1 VRGGN
6 NAGMTSD
13 RRAIAEAA
21 AEAVAGKSEADLRA
35 VNAVVG
41 FDGFVDSIIR
51 VVDQRHSMQPEDFRP
66 VSTITGFADR
76 CAAAAGKSTNI
87 ELHVVEQRF
96 GGNGPLL
103 AAAMGSLGASVTY
116 IGAVGTVDDP
126 VMLSPTYQPMADRCK
141 QVYPIAPAAQTDAL
155 EFEDGKLML
164 GKTASVQAVSWQL
177 IKDVIGLD
185 TVRQIY
191 EDATTIGIVNWV
203 MLQGVEGI
211 WRGLIDDVLPGL
223 SKDKKRGMF
232 IDLCDPAK
240 RTDED
245 VRRAAG
251 YLTELS
257 GFVPVTLGLN
267 QAEAERM
274 GRVLGVDIYEGPGN
288 QSLGSA
294 MEHAASTIRA
304 KLGLACCVVHPREG
318 AAAADATST
327 AWFEGPF
334 TIKPRI
340 STGAGDHFNGGFA
353 MAQNL
358 GLDLAS
364 CLAVGCAVSG
374 AYVRDA
380 KSPSRDRLAEFLRD
394 LPRSQAR

>member
-1 VRGGN
+1 
-6 NAGMTSD
+6 MTSD
-13 RRAIAEAA
+13 RRSIAEAA
-21 AEAVAGKSEADLRA
+21 AEAVAGKTEAELRA
-35 VNAVVG
+35 VSAVVG
-41 FDGFVDSIIR
+41 FDGFVDSIIK
-51 VVDQRHSMQPEDFRP
+51 VVDQRHSMAPEDFRP

-87 ELHVVEQRF
+87 ELHVVERRF

-103 AAAMGSLGASVTY
+103 AAGMGSLGASVTF
-116 IGAVGTVDDP
+116 IGAVGSQNDP
-126 VMLSPTYQPMADRCK
+126 AVLSPVYQSMADRCAK
-141 QVYPIAPAAQTDAL
+141 VYPVVPAAQTDAL

-164 GKTASVQAVSWQL
+164 GKTASVQAVSWKL
-177 IKDVIGLD
+177 LKETIGLD
-185 TVRQIY
+185 TLRAIY

-211 WRGLIDDVLPGL
+211 WRGLMDEVFPKL
-223 SKDKKRGMF
+223 SKKHPRRMF

-251 YLTELS
+251 FLTELA
-257 GFVPVTLGLN
+257 GFMPVTLGLN
-267 QAEAERM
+267 QAEAERI

-288 QSLGSA
+288 QSLSSA
-294 MEHAASTIRA
+294 MEHAAATIRA

-318 AAAADATST
+318 AAAADAQAT

-334 TIKPRI
+334 TIKPKI

-358 GLDLAS
+358 GLDLAQ

-380 KSPSRDRLAEFLRD
+380 RSPSRDRLAEFLRD